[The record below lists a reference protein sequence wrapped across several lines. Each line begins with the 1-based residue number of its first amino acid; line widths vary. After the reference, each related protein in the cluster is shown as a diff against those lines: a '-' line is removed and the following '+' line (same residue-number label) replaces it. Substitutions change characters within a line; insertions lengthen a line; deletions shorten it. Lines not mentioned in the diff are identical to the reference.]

1 METAVSSSSLST
13 IDPTS
18 LRATALSTLKSKRRR
33 VGTVETPAAIPM
45 RRPVPSK
52 DLITLDYGQD
62 EASSSSAPAQS
73 RDEESSFTMPELKKA
88 PSREEGEISDEED
101 DTTIIPPRT
110 PSPRHSPPRP
120 PPEMRLP
127 THGVDQ
133 SSPLQESSQPTRR
146 PSLLERMSV
155 DPSEMPQPAA
165 QIFAAPHQIRPGVF
179 RTFLVQLRF
188 IDLTLPG

>member
-1 METAVSSSSLST
+1 MDTAVSSSSLPSV
-13 IDPTS
+13 DPTS

-33 VGTVETPAAIPM
+33 VGVVETPAAVPM

-62 EASSSSAPAQS
+62 EPSSPSELTHSQ
-73 RDEESSFTMPELKKA
+73 DEETSLNMPELEKA
-88 PSREEGEISDEED
+88 PSREEGEISDEEEEM
-101 DTTIIPPRT
+101 TIIPPRT

-120 PPEMRLP
+120 PPETLLP
-127 THGVDQ
+127 ALGTDR
-133 SSPLQESSQPTRR
+133 SATFQESSQPTRR

-179 RTFLVQLRF
+179 RTYLVQLRF
-188 IDLTLPG
+188 IDLTSG